1 MVSFPA
7 IFPSY
12 QLTDLSSNL
21 IHLSTPFFFSKIKH
35 SKYHNPLLQNSYGR
49 VYGLRKI
56 GLFFR
61 HTAVVSAMTGS
72 V

>member
-1 MVSFPA
+1 MVSYSCCLPFLPA
-7 IFPSY
+7 NRFIIKF
-12 QLTDLSSNL
+12 TT
-21 IHLSTPFFFSKIKH
+21 LSTPFFFSKIKH

-56 GLFFR
+56 GQFFR
-61 HTAVVSAMTGS
+61 HTAVVSAMTES

>member
-21 IHLSTPFFFSKIKH
+21 IHLSTPFFFLKLSILNIITHYCKT
-35 SKYHNPLLQNSYGR
+35 LMG
-49 VYGLRKI
+49 G
-56 GLFFR
+56 FM
-61 HTAVVSAMTGS
+61 A
-72 V
+72 